1 MIFFHLL
8 IMMMKSFHDDQHNDL
23 NKAFFSFED
32 EKKTLH
38 QNDDDDNEY
47 HDHLPH
53 THYLFDRTWIMDVF
67 LETKK
72 TLRKKNQPEFINKK
86 RIMLLSLSLMMMKE
100 FN

>member
-1 MIFFHLL
+1 MIFFS
-8 IMMMKSFHDDQHNDL
+8 SFDHNDQHNDSHNL
-23 NKAFFSFED
+23 NKAFFED